1 MSFTILFWVV
11 CAVYL
16 VGWLICCL
24 AFFKNQQKPNSLGD
38 SILFLAFCLQ
48 LLLVTT
54 SYIQIDNFLFH
65 SFSGLLLLLSL
76 LFIAIY
82 FILNFY
88 YPNQIFKVIFPPLTL
103 FFLLLSV
110 LISNQV
116 IIPNEF
122 LEKSPVFGKLI
133 LFTHASFSMLG
144 YLLFG
149 VACLTSV
156 FFLYLEKKI
165 KNKTLML
172 QNVKVPSL
180 GYLDTLVFK
189 VIFAG
194 FLFLTVG
201 LLLGVNM
208 KIITHE
214 GLPLGSLRQGL
225 PALTWLVYALFLIER
240 SLHGRRGRTSAIWAI
255 LGFAFAV
262 VSFFYEMTFLIARN

>member
-1 MSFTILFWVV
+1 MSFSVLFWIV

-16 VGWLICCL
+16 VGWLICCM
-24 AFFKNQQKPNSLGD
+24 AFFRNQQKPNSRGD
-38 SILFLAFCLQ
+38 GILFLAFCLQ

-54 SYIQIDNFLFH
+54 SYVQIENFLFD
-65 SFSGLLLLLSL
+65 SLSGLLLLLSL
-76 LFIAIY
+76 LLISIH

-88 YPNQIFKVIFPPLTL
+88 YPNQIFKIIFPPLTL
-103 FFLLLSV
+103 FFLLISILV
-110 LISNQV
+110 SNQV

-133 LFTHASFSMLG
+133 LYTHASFSMLG

-149 VACLTSV
+149 VACMTSV
-156 FFLYLEKKI
+156 FFLYQEKKI
-165 KNKTLML
+165 KNKTLLL

-189 VIFAG
+189 VILAG

-208 KIITHE
+208 KIIAHE
-214 GLPLGSLRQGL
+214 VLPKGSLRQIL
-225 PALTWLVYALFLIER
+225 PALTWLVYAILLLER
-240 SLHGRRGRTSAIWAI
+240 SLHGRRGRASAIWAI
-255 LGFAFAV
+255 LGFAFAM
-262 VSFFYEMTFLIARN
+262 VSFFYEMTFLIERN